1 MVPRDGGG
9 PTLCMIRRHRRH
21 RGAHC
26 IAYVAITSVTP
37 CQLRVFYGVPS
48 RATLQDQPAVAI
60 CQALTTAHNR
70 PETAA
75 LSKPG
80 ATNTRFRR
88 MAASYTRD
96 ATRRR
101 AVQDRSIARR
111 ANERQARAQQELQN
125 DLINAPLS
133 SESR

>member
-80 ATNTRFRR
+80 ARGLVKMLWT
-88 MAASYTRD
+88 AYAPEQKS
-96 ATRRR
+96 AH
-101 AVQDRSIARR
+101 VVPDRCSS
-111 ANERQARAQQELQN
+111 RQL
-125 DLINAPLS
+125 
-133 SESR
+133 